1 MSIQKNVTATLK
13 LIHIQ
18 SKLSLV
24 EFAEA
29 LGIGRSSLQEYLSEK
44 RCPKIDTL
52 ELIAEKL
59 KIPID
64 AFVSGKLTL
73 DVWSDTCK
81 TLHPLLQP
89 LAAAQLH
96 ALVYISDKIYAME
109 QRLAEKAH
117 ENSSYQYTIINAKDP
132 SGSRASYGL
141 LVQTWYGNSWHA
153 VMAIAPFSEDRA
165 AVFSLTQFC
174 AKLQIPPDRMMEV
187 VEDFLAGRIRY
198 L

>member
-89 LAAAQLH
+89 LAEAQLR
-96 ALVYISDKIYAME
+96 ALVYLSDKIYALE
-109 QRLAEKAH
+109 QRITEKGH
-117 ENSSYQYTIINAKDP
+117 QNGYQYTLINAKVP

-141 LVQTWYGNSWHA
+141 LVQKWYGGSWHA
-153 VMAIAPFSEDRA
+153 VMAVAPFSEDRA
-165 AVFSLTQFC
+165 AVFTLAQYC
-174 AKLQIPPDRMMEV
+174 AKLQIPPERVLEV
-187 VEDFLAGRIRY
+187 VEEFLAGRIRQV
-198 L
+198 

>member
-73 DVWSDTCK
+73 DIWSDTCK

-117 ENSSYQYTIINAKDP
+117 ENGSYQYTIINAKDP

>member
-117 ENSSYQYTIINAKDP
+117 ENGSYQYTIINAKDP

-187 VEDFLAGRIRY
+187 VEDFLAGRIRH